1 MFLGPNPAT
10 SEMLRKKKKS
20 IKLIKK
26 TLTKGKQNSSE
37 NCKINTSKCIQ
48 SVLLILL
55 LAIEIF
61 ALTFMCIPMHVY
73 VRVYI

>member
-1 MFLGPNPAT
+1 
-10 SEMLRKKKKS
+10 MLRKKKKS

-61 ALTFMCIPMHVY
+61 ALTFMCIHMHVY